1 MRDKNVGLPEEWE
14 GINFFEE
21 LSSLIKEIERILESD
36 NYGDMIEGLFGKLRK
51 ELLAVLSNMFLIWD
65 NLHKVHFEMIEN
77 FLEKFDSPNF
87 DKTIEGIVV
96 TALLDYLRNS
106 KKPIDPGILDKAFND
121 LVKILKEEIIIILTK
136 IRFFE
141 GLFKLKW
148 LLRSICETSWLNCGD
163 KKAETEQS
171 SSKIDDSLMIELL
184 NDTEALILN
193 LVDLVSKPYVADWLD
208 EDLFK
213 KWYNWLDERV
223 FKKWYKIMNEIV
235 EALSNNGNLKWDDVE
250 DKGSFYIQKLNDLK
264 SLVGGVWL
272 ILRWQGEL
280 YQQPFNSSSMFND
293 MISLHRQE
301 LYKVLSSEI
310 FKEYI
315 RVDGDILSLVVDLCE
330 SELSKDCVQYLLTAY
345 NLQQILNGILNK
357 KFTNNSNL
365 EEWKIW
371 FGLVGVSEEEMSS
384 FKNWLKALDIED
396 VELKLK
402 KEIIFDLLDGLYQI
416 IISLNDTTGDSE
428 AKKLKVLWVVRNI
441 VAKLWKDPNLYLSG
455 LWNKERLA
463 LELSR
468 LKREKA
474 RLEREYNSLKSS
486 GRKTSVGRQKGVWTD
501 LSNLAARIKE
511 IEKQISRI
519 EEQLDRLKASE
530 SEKR

>member
-14 GINFFEE
+14 GIIFFEE

-36 NYGDMIEGLFGKLRK
+36 NYGDMIEGLFGKLKK
-51 ELLAVLSNMFLIWD
+51 ELLVVLSNMFLRWD
-65 NLHKVHFEMIEN
+65 DLHEVHFEMIEN

-106 KKPIDPGILDKAFND
+106 KKPIDPGILDEAFND
-121 LVKILKEEIIIILTK
+121 LVKILKGEIIIILIK

-184 NDTEALILN
+184 NDAEALILS
-193 LVDLVSKPYVADWLD
+193 LVDLLSKPYVSR
-208 EDLFK
+208 
-213 KWYNWLDERV
+213 WLDERI
-223 FKKWYKIMNEIV
+223 FEKWYKIMNEIV
-235 EALSNNGNLKWDDVE
+235 EVLSNNGNLKWDDVE
-250 DKGSFYIQKLNDLK
+250 GKGSFYIQKLNDLK
-264 SLVGGVWL
+264 SLVGWVWL

-293 MISLHRQE
+293 MISLHRKE
-301 LYKVLSSEI
+301 LYEVLSSEI
-310 FKEYI
+310 LKEYI

-365 EEWKIW
+365 EEWKVW
-371 FGLVGVSEEEMSS
+371 FGLVGVSEKEMES
-384 FKNWLKALDIED
+384 FKNWLEALDIED
-396 VELKLK
+396 VESKLK
-402 KEIIFDLLDGLYQI
+402 KEAIFDLLDGLYQI

-428 AKKLKVLWVVRNI
+428 DKKLMVLWAVRNI
-441 VAKLWKDPNLYLSG
+441 VVKLWEDPNLYLSG

-486 GRKTSVGRQKGVWTD
+486 GRKTSVGRQRKVWTD
-501 LSNLAARIKE
+501 LYNLAARIQE
-511 IEKQISRI
+511 IEKQISWI
-519 EEQLDRLKASE
+519 EEQLERLEASKKA
-530 SEKR
+530 KKQ